1 MEIKQP
7 LVQLEGFSVGRR
19 VGRVYL
25 EGFKSRKDDLNYPR
39 QKSNR
44 SSTCC
49 ILTFY
54 RTGWHRVNVIYLF
67 LLFDRRGI
75 MRKLNEYRFWA
86 MNSFNLQSAGKD
98 CHLKKGARTPQR
110 HN

>member
-1 MEIKQP
+1 M
-7 LVQLEGFSVGRR
+7 VTRR

-25 EGFKSRKDDLNYPR
+25 EGFQSQKDDLNYPR

-44 SSTCC
+44 TCF

-54 RTGWHRVNVIYLF
+54 RTGWHRVNVICLF
-67 LLFDRRGI
+67 LLIDKREIIRE
-75 MRKLNEYRFWA
+75 MNKYRSWA
-86 MNSFNLQSAGKD
+86 MNSFNLQSAGKE
-98 CHLKKGARTPQR
+98 CHLQTGARTPQR

>member
-1 MEIKQP
+1 M
-7 LVQLEGFSVGRR
+7 VTAR

-25 EGFKSRKDDLNYPR
+25 EGFQSQKDYLNYPR

-44 SSTCC
+44 SSTCF

-54 RTGWHRVNVIYLF
+54 RTGWHRGNVIYLF
-67 LLFDRRGI
+67 LLIDKREIIRE
-75 MRKLNEYRFWA
+75 MNEYRSWA
-86 MNSFNLQSAGKD
+86 MNSFNLQSAGKE
-98 CHLKKGARTPQR
+98 CHLQTGARTPQR